1 MLPFRWGILI
11 GVVLLIAYT
20 NGAAIDQSS
29 VDDDAELTP
38 LTDLER
44 TKRSYNRGQT
54 QSQYLNFGTPEQDGK
69 AEAEANEGGSRS
81 HVDLVQECH
90 QEQDGKHNQA
100 PVASLEVLSPVME
113 AKQELEGSLV
123 SVINPA
129 LIIVSQVLELNQAMD
144 LSEVILAMEL
154 SQVLVVSLELVQVSL
169 ATELKLE
176 QVSLATELK
185 PEQEVSLA
193 MEHNRVLV
201 VSLELVQVSLA
212 TELKLEQVSL
222 ATELKLEQEV
232 SLSMELSQVLVVSL
246 EVVQVGLAWELKGS
260 PELVSPEQTPVVPA
274 MEFCQEQKDS
284 QDMEANQELA
294 DSLELVEVN
303 LELVQVSQATELK
316 PVQED
321 SQAMELKTELVNFQ
335 EVEVVSPDTDRSRE

>member
-44 TKRSYNRGQT
+44 IKRSYNRGQT

-81 HVDLVQECH
+81 HVSGSHGMGQAQSQFSSGDCGDCPGSVDLELDLVQECH

-144 LSEVILAMEL
+144 LSEVSQVTELNQVLVVSLELVQVSLSMELKPEQEVSLAMELSPVLVVSLELVQVSLATELKLEQEVSLAMEL

-169 ATELKLE
+169 ASELE
-176 QVSLATELK
+176 
-185 PEQEVSLA
+185 
-193 MEHNRVLV
+193 
-201 VSLELVQVSLA
+201 
-212 TELKLEQVSL
+212 
-222 ATELKLEQEV
+222 
-232 SLSMELSQVLVVSL
+232 
-246 EVVQVGLAWELKGS
+246 GS
-260 PELVSPEQTPVVPA
+260 PELVTG
-274 MEFCQEQKDS
+274 D
-284 QDMEANQELA
+284 L
-294 DSLELVEVN
+294 
-303 LELVQVSQATELK
+303 
-316 PVQED
+316 ED
-321 SQAMELKTELVNFQ
+321 SQ
-335 EVEVVSPDTDRSRE
+335 